1 MWRARCFIGSYYAF
15 VRPGVLGAE
24 ARGTVESLRDR
35 LRPGRAYHGPTF
47 RFELCEAFAT
57 RGPRET
63 KKRSII
69 CNSNNTKQDL
79 DGRWDAD
86 EKIRRTCDRLARC
99 LAQLAPDAFGEQTQQ
114 TPRSWTQH
122 VASYWA
128 SGPSIDARSK
138 ALRLS
143 AERFVWAHALT
154 AFDDKQRTPDARL
167 KGLRN
172 LSSVVRGCCAS
183 EPSEVP
189 PWSSRSTRWETSEEV
204 VARNV
209 RESGVVARI
218 AQVAK
223 DDRRALRSGLHVI
236 MLAAQRSTIAGE

>member
-1 MWRARCFIGSYYAF
+1 MCI
-15 VRPGVLGAE
+15 
-24 ARGTVESLRDR
+24 RD
-35 LRPGRAYHGPTF
+35 
-47 RFELCEAFAT
+47 
-57 RGPRET
+57 
-63 KKRSII
+63 S
-69 CNSNNTKQDL
+69 
-79 DGRWDAD
+79 
-86 EKIRRTCDRLARC
+86 
-99 LAQLAPDAFGEQTQQ
+99 
-114 TPRSWTQH
+114 
-122 VASYWA
+122 
-128 SGPSIDARSK
+128 SK

-204 VARNV
+204 VALKV

-236 MLAAQRSTIAGE
+236 MLAAQRSTIAGRVVDDLTTLAVDDAAGEDPPSSEGPSSWQCCWALARHLEDTTLVQRQRDVLEDAFSSQKATPKNVHLVARF